1 MADMHPAITEINKA
15 QFKPNTPAVRSGDTV
30 RVHQLIREGNK
41 QRTQIFE
48 GVVIRT
54 HRLGSM
60 SAVLTVRRIASG
72 VGVEKTFMIHSPN
85 VSKIEILRRSK
96 VRRNFLSYLRDRRGK
111 SARLQEVG
119 FDKAAANTGVAN
131 EQPAEDE
138 VLDEEI
144 TELDTNDGQDAMD
157 EVVESTDE
165 AAAKEEVA
173 AGADESDAD
182 AGAEDDEQRLASEET
197 TEGVEKADK

>member
-1 MADMHPAITEINKA
+1 MPTVQLPEGVFGGTIHESKVIKKKDKVPYLVWRDKGWLFA
-15 QFKPNTPAVRSGDTV
+15 TP
-30 RVHQLIREGNK
+30 GNVVDYEHVK
-41 QRTQIFE
+41 TQILVDAKRF
-48 GVVIRT
+48 
-54 HRLGSM
+54 
-60 SAVLTVRRIASG
+60 
-72 VGVEKTFMIHSPN
+72 
-85 VSKIEILRRSK
+85 
-96 VRRNFLSYLRDRRGK
+96 
-111 SARLQEVG
+111 RLQEVG

-157 EVVESTDE
+157 EVTESTDE
-165 AAAKEEVA
+165 AAAMEDVA

-197 TEGVEKADK
+197 TEGVDKADK